1 MTNQQQRLTREQVDT
16 EKTWN
21 IQDIF
26 QTEKEF
32 ETAMEQVDKDVLRF
46 LTYKGELAKNAETLL
61 TGLQL
66 MERILVQLSHLGN
79 YAGLQFATDGMN
91 SHHQARY
98 TKANA
103 LITKVEAQLAFVKPE
118 LLSLPNEVIRQYIEA
133 EPGLMNYEKYLFDIV
148 KQKPH
153 ILSLEVEE
161 ALSSFGELMQAPGH
175 IYEQSK
181 SADMIFRSF
190 EDENG
195 QNLPMSETL
204 YEDKY
209 EIATSTT
216 VRRNAY
222 ASYMETLNQY
232 KNTYA
237 ATYQTEV
244 TKQITMARLRGYESV
259 TDMLLEPQDVTQQMY
274 HQQLDII
281 QEELAPHMRKYAR
294 LKQEAY
300 DLDTLQFADL
310 KAPFDPTN
318 DPDIS
323 FPEASR
329 TIEEALAVMGEEY
342 KNMVHTAF
350 EDRWIDAADNIGKQ
364 SGAFCAHLDQ
374 IHPYILISW
383 TDKMRSMFI
392 LAHELGHA
400 GHFHL
405 ADQQQTILN
414 MDPSTYFVEAPS
426 TFNELL
432 LADHLLAETDDKQM
446 KQWIIT
452 QLLDTYYHNF
462 VTHLLE
468 GEFQRRVY
476 TLAEKGTPLTT
487 SLLCEQKREVLQSFW
502 GDSVQIDENAG
513 LTWMRQPHYYM
524 GLYPY
529 TYSAGLTIAT
539 AMMQKV
545 KSEGETAIQDWRH
558 VLQQGGSLSPL
569 ELTKMAGIDMT
580 NPKTIQDAVRY
591 VGDLVDQ
598 LGEE

>member
-1 MTNQQQRLTREQVDT
+1 
-16 EKTWN
+16 
-21 IQDIF
+21 
-26 QTEKEF
+26 
-32 ETAMEQVDKDVLRF
+32 
-46 LTYKGELAKNAETLL
+46 
-61 TGLQL
+61 
-66 MERILVQLSHLGN
+66 
-79 YAGLQFATDGMN
+79 
-91 SHHQARY
+91 
-98 TKANA
+98 
-103 LITKVEAQLAFVKPE
+103 
-118 LLSLPNEVIRQYIEA
+118 
-133 EPGLMNYEKYLFDIV
+133 
-148 KQKPH
+148 
-153 ILSLEVEE
+153 
-161 ALSSFGELMQAPGH
+161 
-175 IYEQSK
+175 
-181 SADMIFRSF
+181 
-190 EDENG
+190 
-195 QNLPMSETL
+195 
-204 YEDKY
+204 
-209 EIATSTT
+209 
-216 VRRNAY
+216 
-222 ASYMETLNQY
+222 
-232 KNTYA
+232 
-237 ATYQTEV
+237 
-244 TKQITMARLRGYESV
+244 V

-350 EDRWIDAADNIGKQ
+350 EERWIDAVDKIGKQ
-364 SGAFCAHLDQ
+364 SVAFCAHLDQ

-405 ADQQQTILN
+405 ADQQQTIVN
-414 MDPSTYFVEAPS
+414 MDPSTYFLEAPS

-476 TLAEKGTPLTT
+476 TLAEK
-487 SLLCEQKREVLQSFW
+487 
-502 GDSVQIDENAG
+502 
-513 LTWMRQPHYYM
+513 
-524 GLYPY
+524 
-529 TYSAGLTIAT
+529 
-539 AMMQKV
+539 
-545 KSEGETAIQDWRH
+545 
-558 VLQQGGSLSPL
+558 
-569 ELTKMAGIDMT
+569 
-580 NPKTIQDAVRY
+580 
-591 VGDLVDQ
+591 
-598 LGEE
+598 

>member
-1 MTNQQQRLTREQVDT
+1 
-16 EKTWN
+16 
-21 IQDIF
+21 
-26 QTEKEF
+26 
-32 ETAMEQVDKDVLRF
+32 
-46 LTYKGELAKNAETLL
+46 
-61 TGLQL
+61 
-66 MERILVQLSHLGN
+66 
-79 YAGLQFATDGMN
+79 N

-281 QEELAPHMRKYAR
+281 QGELAPHMRKYAR

-329 TIEEALAVMGEEY
+329 TIEEALVVMGEEY
-342 KNMVHTAF
+342 INMVHTAF
-350 EDRWIDAADNIGKQ
+350 EDRWIDAVDNIGKQ

-513 LTWMRQPHYYM
+513 LTWMRQPHY
-524 GLYPY
+524 
-529 TYSAGLTIAT
+529 
-539 AMMQKV
+539 
-545 KSEGETAIQDWRH
+545 
-558 VLQQGGSLSPL
+558 
-569 ELTKMAGIDMT
+569 
-580 NPKTIQDAVRY
+580 
-591 VGDLVDQ
+591 
-598 LGEE
+598 

>member
-1 MTNQQQRLTREQVDT
+1 MTNQQQRLTRQQVDT

-26 QTEKEF
+26 HTEKEF
-32 ETAMEQVDKDVLRF
+32 EAAMEHVDKDVLRF
-46 LTYKGELAKNAETLL
+46 LTYKGELAKNAEMLL

-133 EPGLMNYEKYLFDIV
+133 EPGLMNYEKYLSDIV

-161 ALSSFGELMQAPGH
+161 ALSSFGELMQAPSH

-181 SADMIFRSF
+181 SADMTFRSF

-222 ASYMETLNQY
+222 AAYMDTLNQY

-237 ATYQTEV
+237 ATYQAEI
-244 TKQITMARLRGYESV
+244 TKQITMARLRGFDSV

-300 DLDTLQFADL
+300 DLDMLQFADL

-383 TDKMRSMFI
+383 TDKMRGMFT

-400 GHFHL
+400 GHFYL
-405 ADQQQTILN
+405 AGQQQTILN

-446 KQWIIT
+446 KQWVIT

-487 SLLCEQKREVLQSFW
+487 SLLCDQKREVLQSFW
-502 GDSVQIDENAG
+502 GDSVEIDENAG